1 MFRDKMKL
9 LTTVLLAVSLLVGEL
24 ALSATGVAFAATAK
38 PVASVPPATA
48 RWVRCVVDGDW
59 DGDDWCWVGGARY
72 FMGNG
77 LYGFANGRY
86 FMGRNFMGNRY
97 MLPNGNRYILPNGLV
112 VRNGYIMRNGM
123 IVGYMNLLGNPIYY
137 MP

>member
-72 FMGNG
+72 FMSNGRYFMGNG
-77 LYGFANGRY
+77 LYGFGMGRY
-86 FMGRNFMGNRY
+86 FMGNRY
-97 MLPNGNRYILPNGLV
+97 LLPNGLV